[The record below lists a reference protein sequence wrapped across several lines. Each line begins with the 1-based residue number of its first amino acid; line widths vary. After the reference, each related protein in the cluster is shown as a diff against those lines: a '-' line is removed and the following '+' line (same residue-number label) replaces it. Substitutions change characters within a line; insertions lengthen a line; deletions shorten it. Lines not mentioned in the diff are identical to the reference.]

1 MLNGFIQLLRS
12 YLWGEGGPLKCK
24 HMQTRREGGHFKRW
38 HINVLIEKLVHKLLR
53 KITGVLVFSKYLS

>member
-38 HINVLIEKLVHKLLR
+38 HINVLIEKR
-53 KITGVLVFSKYLS
+53 P